1 MGYQYHLLVIDDEK
15 EVRNIYR
22 NFFSKSKRGFQVDV
36 AENGK
41 IGLNKLMNHDYDV
54 ALIDLRMPELD
65 GMEVIREIRQAK
77 RRTKLVV
84 RTGYGERDE
93 LKDAILEHRV
103 DYWFDKGE
111 YDITEVFKKTK
122 ELAESAVS
130 TVVFVTALDVECK
143 AVIKAIG
150 ESEPVPCGGTVY
162 RIGEYV
168 TPNKLRWRVVVA
180 EVGKGQ
186 ENAGI
191 ETEKMLS
198 FFRPTYA
205 FFIGVAGGRKGKGVQ
220 LGDVIAA
227 DTVRGYERGKEEDE
241 GFKPTGDIEHSSS
254 WLLDWAKTI
263 PKDDHWFGVKKGKIP
278 AVFVGPIASG
288 NRVIKSTR
296 TPVYQLIDQQHS
308 DVVAVE
314 MEGIGFLK
322 AVRKQHSTSGIV
334 IRGISDLIENKS
346 EENDKIWQPIA
357 AENATTFAFAILD
370 KLREY

>member
-15 EVRNIYR
+15 DVLDTYK
-22 NFFSKSKRGFQVDV
+22 NFFRKRGFRVDV
-36 AENGK
+36 AEDGE
-41 IGLNKLMNHDYDV
+41 IGLNKLMSCDYDV
-54 ALIDLRMPELD
+54 ALVDLRMSKLG
-65 GMEVIREIRQAK
+65 GMEVIREVREAK

-84 RTGYGERDE
+84 RTGHGEREEVKNAGFE
-93 LKDAILEHRV
+93 LHV
-103 DYWFDKGE
+103 DYWFDKGGHN
-111 YDITEVFKKTK
+111 ITGVFDKVK

-143 AVIKAIG
+143 AVIKAMG
-150 ESEPVPCGGTVY
+150 ASEPVPCGGTVY

-191 ETEKMLS
+191 ETEKVLS
-198 FFRPTYA
+198 FFRPIYA

-254 WLLDWAKTI
+254 WLLDWAKAVS
-263 PKDDHWFGVKKGKIP
+263 KDDHWFGVKKGKIP

-322 AVRKQHSTSGIV
+322 AVRKQHSTRGII

-370 KLREY
+370 RLREY